1 MILCMPCYSFELA
14 AYFSINI
21 HIYYVQFMKEFFF
34 ISLLLHT
41 EECIKN
47 KLLPDLN
54 EILASFYKMN
64 VVFTVVYYLVDAHLP
79 RLIYRQL
86 N

>member
-1 MILCMPCYSFELA
+1 
-14 AYFSINI
+14 
-21 HIYYVQFMKEFFF
+21 MKEFFF